1 MTLLGLVGDIQG
13 TVLDGSMLLAL
24 PLAVLAGLVS
34 FASPC
39 VLPLVPGYLGYVSG
53 MVGTSGRATGAA
65 GRTPVPPGL
74 PPAAMPEPSPDRGM
88 PARVVGSVGRVVG
101 TAGRSPELVVPRSR
115 VVAGV
120 ALFVAGFTVVFVAF
134 GVLAGSLGGLVA
146 QWSDVLTR
154 VLGVVVVGMG
164 LVFIGWLP
172 FAQRTAKPRIAPAT
186 GLWGAPVLG
195 IVFGLGWTPCIGP
208 TLVAVY
214 TLALDEGSAARGA
227 ALSVA
232 YCLGLGLPFVLI
244 ALGLDRSARAV
255 GFLRTHR
262 LTIMRVGGAL
272 LVLVGLALVTG
283 LWSAFTGAMQGLI
296 GGFETVV

>member
-1 MTLLGLVGDIQG
+1 MTLAAIGDVQA
-13 TVLDGSMLLAL
+13 TVLGGSMLLAL

-53 MVGTSGRATGAA
+53 MVGTAA
-65 GRTPVPPGL
+65 RRSPVPPEL
-74 PPAAMPEPSPDRGM
+74 TSAAMPEPNPDRGT
-88 PARVVGSVGRVVG
+88 PGRAGVE
-101 TAGRSPELVVPRSR
+101 AGRWRT
-115 VVAGV
+115 VAGV

-134 GVLAGSLGGLVA
+134 GVLAGSLGGFLV
-146 QWSDVLTR
+146 QWGDLLTR
-154 VLGVVVVGMG
+154 VLGVVVIGMG
-164 LVFIGWLP
+164 MVFIGWIP
-172 FAQRTAKPRIAPAT
+172 FAQRQARLRLAPAT

-195 IVFGLGWTPCIGP
+195 VVFGLGWTPCIGP

-232 YCLGLGLPFVLI
+232 YCLGLGLPFLLI
-244 ALGLDRSARAV
+244 ALGADRSARAV

-262 LTIMRVGGAL
+262 LTIMRVGGAV

-283 LWSAFTGAMQGLI
+283 LWGAFTGALQGLI
-296 GGFETVV
+296 GGFETVL

>member
-1 MTLLGLVGDIQG
+1 VTPLAVLGDVQA
-13 TVLDGSMLLAL
+13 TVLGGSMLLAL

-53 MVGTSGRATGAA
+53 MVGSG
-65 GRTPVPPGL
+65 
-74 PPAAMPEPSPDRGM
+74 MPEPSPDRGT
-88 PARVVGSVGRVVG
+88 PGRAAVRVEVGRWR
-101 TAGRSPELVVPRSR
+101 T
-115 VVAGV
+115 VAGV
-120 ALFVAGFTVVFVAF
+120 ALFVAGFTIVFVAF
-134 GVLAGSLGGLVA
+134 GVLAGSLGGFLVR
-146 QWSDVLTR
+146 WGDVLTR

-172 FAQRTAKPRIAPAT
+172 FAQRQARLRVVPAT

-195 IVFGLGWTPCIGP
+195 VVFGLGWTPCIGP

-227 ALSVA
+227 VLSIA
-232 YCLGLGLPFVLI
+232 YCLGLGLPFLAI
-244 ALGLDRSARAV
+244 ALGFDRSARAV

-262 LTIMRVGGAL
+262 LALMRVGGVL

-283 LWSAFTGAMQGLI
+283 LWAAFTGALQGLI

>member
-1 MTLLGLVGDIQG
+1 VTLLGLVGDIQG

-53 MVGTSGRATGAA
+53 MVGSGGA
-65 GRTPVPPGL
+65 RRDPVPPGFH
-74 PPAAMPEPSPDRGM
+74 AAGRAPVQPGS
-88 PARVVGSVGRVVG
+88 AVGTAGRVVG
-101 TAGRSPELVVPRSR
+101 TVGRSPELVAPRSR

-120 ALFVAGFTVVFVAF
+120 GLFVAGFTVVFVAF

-214 TLALDEGSAARGA
+214 TLALDEGSAGRGA

-232 YCLGLGLPFVLI
+232 YCLGLGLPFLLI
-244 ALGLDRSARAV
+244 ALGFDRSARAV
-255 GFLRTHR
+255 GFLRRHR
-262 LTIMRVGGAL
+262 LTVMRVGGGL

-283 LWSAFTGAMQGLI
+283 LWSAFTGALTGLI

>member
-1 MTLLGLVGDIQG
+1 MLAAVGDVQATLLG
-13 TVLDGSMLLAL
+13 GSMLLAL

-53 MVGTSGRATGAA
+53 MVGAAAGSRAA
-65 GRTPVPPGL
+65 GRSPVPPEL
-74 PPAAMPEPSPDRGM
+74 PSAAVPEPSPDRGT
-88 PARVVGSVGRVVG
+88 PGR
-101 TAGRSPELVVPRSR
+101 TAAPTRGRT
-115 VVAGV
+115 VAGV
-120 ALFVAGFTVVFVAF
+120 ALFVAGFTVVFVAL
-134 GVLAGSLGGLVA
+134 GVLAGSLGGFLT

-172 FAQRTAKPRIAPAT
+172 FAQRQAKLRIAPAT

-195 IVFGLGWTPCIGP
+195 VVFGLGWTPCIGP

-232 YCLGLGLPFVLI
+232 YCLGLGLPFLAI

-262 LTIMRVGGAL
+262 LTLMRVGGTV

-283 LWSAFTGAMQGLI
+283 LWAAFTGALQGLI
-296 GGFETVV
+296 GGFETVL

>member
-1 MTLLGLVGDIQG
+1 MLAVVGDVQA
-13 TVLDGSMLLAL
+13 TVLGGSMLLAL

-53 MVGTSGRATGAA
+53 MVGTATGSRAA
-65 GRTPVPPGL
+65 GRSPVPPEL
-74 PPAAMPEPSPDRGM
+74 PSAAMPEPSPDRGTPDRTAAM
-88 PARVVGSVGRVVG
+88 PEPSPDRG
-101 TAGRSPELVVPRSR
+101 TPDRAGVEAGRWRTVV
-115 VVAGV
+115 GV

-134 GVLAGSLGGLVA
+134 GVLAGSLGGFLA
-146 QWSDVLTR
+146 QWSDLLTR
-154 VLGVVVVGMG
+154 LLGVVVIGMG

-172 FAQRTAKPRIAPAT
+172 FAQRQAKLRIAPAT

-232 YCLGLGLPFVLI
+232 YCLGLGLPFLLI
-244 ALGLDRSARAV
+244 ALGFDRSARAV

-262 LTIMRVGGAL
+262 LTIMRIGGAV

-283 LWSAFTGAMQGLI
+283 LWAAFTGAMQGLI
-296 GGFETVV
+296 GSFETVL

>member
-1 MTLLGLVGDIQG
+1 VTLLGLVGDIQG

-53 MVGTSGRATGAA
+53 MVGSGGA
-65 GRTPVPPGL
+65 RRDPVPPGFH
-74 PPAAMPEPSPDRGM
+74 AAGRAPVQP
-88 PARVVGSVGRVVG
+88 GSAGGTAGRLVG
-101 TAGRSPELVVPRSR
+101 TVGRSPELVVPRSR

-120 ALFVAGFTVVFVAF
+120 GLFVAGFTVVFVAF

-214 TLALDEGSAARGA
+214 TLALDEGSAGRGA

-232 YCLGLGLPFVLI
+232 YCLGLGLPFLLI
-244 ALGLDRSARAV
+244 ALGFDRSARAV
-255 GFLRTHR
+255 GFLRRHR
-262 LTIMRVGGAL
+262 LTVMRVGGGL

-283 LWSAFTGAMQGLI
+283 LWSAFTGALTGLI